1 MILYPVL
8 QLEELNIFFPLKE
21 EGVNGREEDDE
32 DEIAN
37 FTWRCVAKRGQN
49 FLEPIQLIS

>member
-21 EGVNGREEDDE
+21 EGVNGREEDDQ

-37 FTWRCVAKRGQN
+37 FSLKMCCKERAE
-49 FLEPIQLIS
+49 FP

>member
-37 FTWRCVAKRGQN
+37 FT
-49 FLEPIQLIS
+49 